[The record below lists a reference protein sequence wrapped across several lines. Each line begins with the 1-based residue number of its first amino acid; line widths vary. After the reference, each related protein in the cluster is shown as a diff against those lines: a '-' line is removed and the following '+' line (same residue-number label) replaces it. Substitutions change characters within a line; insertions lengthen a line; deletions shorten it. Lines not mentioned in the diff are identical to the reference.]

1 MRCRATPSEG
11 RWSSG
16 RHSGLRGTWE
26 RLSVVGCQ
34 FEFVGGWFALR
45 AFIRFLHGGQALSVV
60 GCPFDLSLNTVD
72 YLGHLGFGGLED
84 AICCSPFAVCTSTAD
99 RRSLKH
105 RNPATTLEKSQINGL
120 PLSISMERGLG
131 GEVIATAKARTTV
144 SPSPDQAG

>member
-1 MRCRATPSEG
+1 MWRIFVYSFIRLFVSATADRRCR
-11 RWSSG
+11 
-16 RHSGLRGTWE
+16 
-26 RLSVVGCQ
+26 
-34 FEFVGGWFALR
+34 
-45 AFIRFLHGGQALSVV
+45 LSVV

-84 AICCSPFAVCTSTAD
+84 AICCSPFVVCSSTAD

-144 SPSPDQAG
+144 SPSPDPAGGTYSCLFVQFGAGPPPPKGGGLRAGIRG